1 MAETKNRPN
10 IEDAYY
16 FAGDCSNPEHRKTL
30 AKWGAAY
37 TLIALIGAP
46 LFIAFGVPFIAS
58 FFK

>member
-16 FAGDCSNPEHRKTL
+16 FAGYCGDPEHRKTL
-30 AKWGAAY
+30 AKWGAVY

-46 LFIAFGVPFIAS
+46 MVIAFGVPFIAS
-58 FFK
+58 LFK